1 MITRQKS
8 QPVEALRRAN
18 CYRSR
23 ESMMR
28 FIQSS
33 KENNYE
39 TSKSKGD
46 GTNET
51 AISIIQQFSERQ
63 SSQDQSKS
71 CSTQ

>member
-1 MITRQKS
+1 
-8 QPVEALRRAN
+8 
-18 CYRSR
+18 
-23 ESMMR
+23 MMR